1 MIYLIEIGGVFFHMK
16 TFKLCSLVV
25 LLDDEVEPKEIPL
38 VDGLIINKEEVQKN
52 WLIEAIVSRSLEDY
66 FKKLFESQEKFMVE
80 ATITKRTNAP
90 ATFIC
95 TVKSVSEINDNTSI
109 LFDGV
114 LVVKEDDFSDMILR
128 SIIEDGYQGEDILS
142 EFKRRKKDR
151 GRAIQGV
158 LNNAFVQVK
167 GKFFD

>member
-1 MIYLIEIGGVFFHMK
+1 LK

-25 LLDDEVEPKEIPL
+25 LLDNDIEPNEIPL
-38 VDGLIINKEEVQKN
+38 VAGLIINKEEVQKN
-52 WLIEAIVSRSLEDY
+52 WLIEAVVTEKQESYFRKLLET
-66 FKKLFESQEKFMVE
+66 QEKFMVE
-80 ATITKRTNAP
+80 ATITKRSNAP
-90 ATFIC
+90 ATFVC
-95 TVKSVSEINDNTSI
+95 TVKSINKINNNISV
-109 LFDGV
+109 LLDGL

-128 SIIEDGYQGEDILS
+128 SILEEGFEGEEIFK

-151 GRAIQGV
+151 GRAIQGA

>member
-1 MIYLIEIGGVFFHMK
+1 MK

-25 LLDDEVEPKEIPL
+25 LLDSEIEPNEISL

-52 WLIEAIVSRSLEDY
+52 WLIEAVVTEKIEGY
-66 FKKLFESQEKFMVE
+66 FKKLHETQEKFMVE
-80 ATITKRTNAP
+80 ATITKRSNAP
-90 ATFIC
+90 ATFVC
-95 TVKSVSEINDNTSI
+95 TVKSINKTQNNVSV
-109 LFDGV
+109 LLDGV

-128 SIIEDGYQGEDILS
+128 SILEEGFEGEEILK

-151 GRAIQGV
+151 GRAIQGA

>member
-1 MIYLIEIGGVFFHMK
+1 MK

-25 LLDDEVEPKEIPL
+25 LLDNEIEPNEIPL
-38 VDGLIINKEEVQKN
+38 IDGLIINKEEVQKN
-52 WLIEAIVSRSLEDY
+52 WLIEAVISENHEDY
-66 FKKLFESQEKFMVE
+66 FNKLYETQEKFMVE

-90 ATFIC
+90 ATFVC
-95 TVKSVSEINDNTSI
+95 TVKSINKIKNNVSV
-109 LFDGV
+109 LFDGL

-128 SIIEDGYQGEDILS
+128 SILEEGFEGEEILK

-151 GRAIQGV
+151 GRAIQGA

-167 GKFFD
+167 SKFFE

>member
-1 MIYLIEIGGVFFHMK
+1 MK

-25 LLDDEVEPKEIPL
+25 LLDNDIEPKEIPL

-52 WLIEAIVSRSLEDY
+52 WLIEAVVTPKLEEY
-66 FKKLFESQEKFMVE
+66 FIKLNETQEKFMVE
-80 ATITKRTNAP
+80 ATITKKSNAP
-90 ATFIC
+90 ATFVC
-95 TVKSVSEINDNTSI
+95 TVKSINHIQNHISV
-109 LFDGV
+109 LFDGL

-128 SIIEDGYQGEDILS
+128 TVLEEGFEGEEILK

-151 GRAIQGV
+151 GRAIQGA

-167 GKFFD
+167 GKFFDN

>member
-1 MIYLIEIGGVFFHMK
+1 MK

-25 LLDDEVEPKEIPL
+25 LLDHEIEPKEIPL

-52 WLIEAIVSRSLEDY
+52 WIIEAVVGDNYQQY
-66 FKKLFESQEKFMVE
+66 FQKLYETQEKFMVE

-90 ATFIC
+90 ATFVC
-95 TVKSVSEINDNTSI
+95 TVKNVKKIQTNTSV
-109 LFDGV
+109 LLDGL

-128 SIIEDGYQGEDILS
+128 SIIEEGFQGEEIIT
-142 EFKRRKKDR
+142 EFKKRKKDR
-151 GRAIQGV
+151 GRAIQGA

-167 GKFFD
+167 GNENL

>member
-1 MIYLIEIGGVFFHMK
+1 LK

-25 LLDDEVEPKEIPL
+25 LLDNDIEPNEIPL
-38 VDGLIINKEEVQKN
+38 VAGLIINKEEVQKN
-52 WLIEAIVSRSLEDY
+52 WLIEAVVTENQEPYFRKLLET
-66 FKKLFESQEKFMVE
+66 QEKFMVE
-80 ATITKRTNAP
+80 ATITKRFNAP
-90 ATFIC
+90 ATFVC
-95 TVKSVSEINDNTSI
+95 TVKNINKINNNISV
-109 LFDGV
+109 LLDGL

-128 SIIEDGYQGEDILS
+128 SILEEGFEGEEIFK

-151 GRAIQGV
+151 GRAIQGA